1 VISFL
6 RRHLTYANVMVTL
19 LAFVVLG
26 GGTALGAFVIS
37 SNNQIGPGTV
47 SGHKPPHGAHANIIA
62 GSVTGPDLAG
72 AAVGTGK
79 IANSAVTR
87 PKLKDGAV
95 TSSKLGANS
104 VGPDAVAD
112 PERSI
117 NLPLASFVNSTDST
131 TLGFGPTPGDGT
143 TPNFALLN
151 SRLVLEW
158 NDNSAG
164 PADKDSVETTFTVPP
179 DYASG
184 GQFAL
189 RISKDGTDS
198 IERVAA
204 SAAVNEGSFS
214 ATAPAPAHSTV
225 TTAPLTTYTLTA
237 TDAVGGTIDFSP
249 GDTVSFRFF
258 IDDGTS
264 GTTAQD
270 NVRVHSVA
278 FQYKATQ

>member
-1 VISFL
+1 MGRI
-6 RRHLTYANVMVTL
+6 RMHLTYANVMVTV

-26 GGTALGAFVIS
+26 GATALGAFVVS
-37 SNNQIGPGTV
+37 SNSQIAPGTV
-47 SGHKPPHGAHANIIA
+47 SGHKPPSGAHANIIR
-62 GSVTGPDLAG
+62 GSVNGSDLATG
-72 AAVGTGK
+72 AVGTGK
-79 IANSAVTR
+79 IATGSINT
-87 PKLKDGAV
+87 PKLKNDAV
-95 TSSKLGANS
+95 TGPKIADNS
-104 VGPDAVAD
+104 VDPNAVVD
-112 PERSI
+112 PNRSV
-117 NLPLASFVNSTDST
+117 NLPLASFVNESKGT
-131 TLGFGPTPGDGT
+131 TLGFGPNPNDGT
-143 TPNFALLN
+143 TPNFALVN

-184 GQFAL
+184 GQLAL
-189 RISKDGTDS
+189 RISKDGTDT

-214 ATAPAPAHSTV
+214 ATAPAPAHASI

-237 TDAVGGTIDFSP
+237 TDAVGTLVDFSA

-258 IDDGTS
+258 IDDGNS

-270 NVRVHSVA
+270 KVRVHSVA
-278 FQYKATQ
+278 FLYKATQ